1 MTRYVAIAFGRNPPM
16 PSPEDWRP
24 WVESKAADAI
34 FIPLV
39 LNHALR
45 MRGGVHPGDQPLH
58 ATVFETC
65 PIGTRPHFQR
75 HIHVANGGLFPGR
88 PGLALR

>member
-24 WVESKAADAI
+24 WVESKADDAI

-45 MRGGVHPGDQPLH
+45 MRGGVLH
-58 ATVFETC
+58 L
-65 PIGTRPHFQR
+65 
-75 HIHVANGGLFPGR
+75 NGLFRHGYLMAPI
-88 PGLALR
+88 LAQMAAGFLLDGIIPELMDEDRS